1 MGDGLHLLTGG
12 APNDPRG
19 MEIGFV
25 DADGRE
31 HRMPLA
37 AAADVPFEQ
46 VRPVRAFP
54 TFKGQRNFPGWY
66 YAATTQGHIAFE
78 SWLERDHLM
87 CLDFDPDVHAIA
99 AQPFWLFWAT
109 EHGLRRSHAP
119 DLLARR
125 ADGSA
130 LVVDS
135 RPAER
140 IRPRDQRAFEATR
153 QACSE
158 LGWDYR
164 VWGQVDP
171 VFMANMRWLAGYRH
185 ERCYNATVAD
195 RLRSVFTDQEVPLIQ
210 GAVQAGEPLR
220 TLPVL
225 FHLMWRRELV
235 ADLSLLL
242 GEHTP
247 VSVARGATR

>member
-19 MEIGFV
+19 MELGFV
-25 DADGRE
+25 DADGGE
-31 HRMPLA
+31 HRVPLA
-37 AAADVPFEQ
+37 AAAGVPFEH
-46 VRPVRAFP
+46 VRPVRSFP

-66 YAATTQGHIAFE
+66 YAATTQGHITFE

-87 CLDFDPDVHAIA
+87 CLDFDPEVRAIA
-99 AQPFWLFWAT
+99 AQPFWLFWTA
-109 EHGLRRSHAP
+109 EDGRGRSHAP
-119 DLLARR
+119 DLFALRR
-125 ADGSA
+125 DGSA

-135 RPAER
+135 RPADR
-140 IRPRDQRAFEATR
+140 IKPRDQRAFEATR

-171 VFMANMRWLAGYRH
+171 VFVANVRWLAGYRH
-185 ERCYNATVAD
+185 ERCYDTAVAD
-195 RLRSVFTDQEVPLIQ
+195 RLRVVFAQALPLMQ
-210 GAVQAGEPLR
+210 GAAETGEPLR

-225 FHLMWRRELV
+225 FYLMWRGELEV
-235 ADLSLLL
+235 NLSLLL

-247 VSVARGATR
+247 VRVARGAVR